1 MMIIIPLC
9 LHKRLLLTHL
19 AYKVFL
25 FLTIHVLFTGKAEAT
40 LLGRVVNNPEILTD
54 VNGNSFI
61 RLMMGTKLGTIGI

>member
-1 MMIIIPLC
+1 V
-9 LHKRLLLTHL
+9 LL
-19 AYKVFL
+19 
-25 FLTIHVLFTGKAEAT
+25 TGKAEAT